1 MDISSALMFPPV
13 TFIIALLFAMALGE
27 FFSGW
32 APAPKTAAGSGKNK
46 PYACGE
52 DVPAEKMVP
61 DYQEFFPFAIFFT
74 LLHVAGLM
82 LATWSLNPLGAG
94 IEMVVGYV
102 AAVAVILAI
111 LFVG

>member
-1 MDISSALMFPPV
+1 MDIFLFPPV
-13 TFIIALLFAMALGE
+13 AFAIALTFALCLSGLV
-27 FFSGW
+27 SGW
-32 APAPKTAAGSGKNK
+32 APAPKTQSGSGKNK

-52 DVPAEKMVP
+52 DFPAAKVIP

-82 LATWSLNPLGAG
+82 LATWSLNPMSAG

-102 AAVAVILAI
+102 LSVAVILAI

>member
-1 MDISSALMFPPV
+1 MDILLFPPV
-13 TFIIALLFAMALGE
+13 VFMITLLFAAGLSE
-27 FFSGW
+27 LVSGW
-32 APAPKTAAGSGKNK
+32 APGTKSGPDSGKNE

-52 DVPAEKMVP
+52 DFPSEKTLP

-82 LATWSLNPLGAG
+82 LATWSLNPHSAG
-94 IEMVVGYV
+94 LEMVVAYV
-102 AAVAVILAI
+102 VTVAGILAI

>member
-1 MDISSALMFPPV
+1 MDIFLFPPV
-13 TFIIALLFAMALGE
+13 VFIISLLFATGLSEIFA
-27 FFSGW
+27 GW
-32 APAPKTAAGSGKNK
+32 APAPGTAPGSGKNE

-52 DVPAEKMVP
+52 DFPSEKIIP

-82 LATWSLNPLGAG
+82 LATWSLNPLSAG
-94 IEMVVGYV
+94 LEMVVGYV
-102 AAVAVILAI
+102 VAVAVILAI

>member
-1 MDISSALMFPPV
+1 MDIFSALMFPPV
-13 TFIIALLFAMALGE
+13 VFVIALLFAMFLSE

-32 APAPKTAAGSGKNK
+32 APAPKTEAGSGKNK

-52 DVPAEKMVP
+52 DIPAEKMFP

-82 LATWSLNPLGAG
+82 LATWSLNPLSAG
-94 IEMVVGYV
+94 IELVVGYV

>member
-1 MDISSALMFPPV
+1 MDIFSALMFPPV
-13 TFIIALLFAMALGE
+13 TFVIVLLFALCLSE

-32 APAPKTAAGSGKNK
+32 APSPKTEAGSGKNK

-52 DVPAEKMVP
+52 DIPAEKVIP

-82 LATWSLNPLGAG
+82 LATWSITPLSTG
-94 IEMVVGYV
+94 IELVVGYV
-102 AAVAVILAI
+102 AAVAIILAI

>member
-1 MDISSALMFPPV
+1 MDILLFPPV
-13 TFIIALLFAMALGE
+13 VFIISLLFAMCLSG
-27 FFSGW
+27 FVSGW
-32 APAPKTAAGSGKNK
+32 APAPKAEAGSGRDK

-52 DVPAEKMVP
+52 DIPAEKMIP

-82 LATWSLNPLGAG
+82 LATWSLNPLSAG
-94 IEMVVGYV
+94 LEMVVGYV

>member
-1 MDISSALMFPPV
+1 MDFFLFPPV
-13 TFIIALLFAMALGE
+13 VFIIVLLFAMGLSR

-32 APAPKTAAGSGKNK
+32 APAPKTEPGSGKNK

-52 DVPAEKMVP
+52 EIPAEKVIP

-82 LATWSLNPLGAG
+82 LATWSLNPLSAG
-94 IEMVVGYV
+94 IELVVGYV

>member
-1 MDISSALMFPPV
+1 MGLSW
-13 TFIIALLFAMALGE
+13 

-32 APAPKTAAGSGKNK
+32 APAPKAVAGSGRDK

-52 DVPAEKMVP
+52 DIPDEKAIP

-82 LATWSLNPLGAG
+82 IATWSLNPLSAG
-94 IEMVVGYV
+94 VELVVGYV

>member
-1 MDISSALMFPPV
+1 MDFFSALMFPPV
-13 TFIIALLFAMALGE
+13 AFIIALLFVMCLSE
-27 FFSGW
+27 YFSGW
-32 APAPKTAAGSGKNK
+32 APSPKTAPGSGKNK

-52 DVPAEKMVP
+52 DVPAVKSIP

-82 LATWSLNPLGAG
+82 LATWSLNTMSSG

-102 AAVAVILAI
+102 VSVAVILAI